1 MHMGRIAHMLG
12 GGICGS
18 RLAAR
23 YCGKAVVMGGI
34 WVKWCEMTDS
44 LMFLWTS
51 HKFKDIYTKSWADYE
66 TWSTTTLTDDEQ
78 KANDERLR
86 LKKQGVLELQSIS
99 RANAEIQDQLL
110 KPIDV
115 DPLTTPRPGGVPAGV
130 TPETGEEKRRTEGSG
145 EPPKQKAVAQVPTQR
160 RAMRPQVIEKT
171 TPGAKGEEEKKEEVE
186 VQMPPPPAR
195 RRGGPTPAKRKNQI
209 FLSVEAFISAWPEHQ
224 LSVMR
229 KSPPALQLQESPAL
243 AAGEFPIWCGLC
255 CRSVEAHKMHNA
267 KYIVQHCDTNGHKN
281 ALAKAFQVLSG
292 RSDAATIR
300 GAMGGTPSDLSHD
313 APRVGRRRSAER
325 GLAGCGK

>member
-1 MHMGRIAHMLG
+1 MGSSMG
-12 GGICGS
+12 EKD
-18 RLAAR
+18 AR
-23 YCGKAVVMGGI
+23 KR
-34 WVKWCEMTDS
+34 D
-44 LMFLWTS
+44 
-51 HKFKDIYTKSWADYE
+51 
-66 TWSTTTLTDDEQ
+66 
-78 KANDERLR
+78 R
-86 LKKQGVLELQSIS
+86 
-99 RANAEIQDQLL
+99 
-110 KPIDV
+110 
-115 DPLTTPRPGGVPAGV
+115 
-130 TPETGEEKRRTEGSG
+130 GEEGG
-145 EPPKQKAVAQVPTQR
+145 AGA
-160 RAMRPQVIEKT
+160 
-171 TPGAKGEEEKKEEVE
+171 GAKGEEEKKEEVE

-267 KYIVQHCDTNGHKN
+267 KYLVQHCSTNGHKN

-313 APRVGRRRSAER
+313 APRAGRRRCAER
-325 GLAGCGK
+325 GPAGCGKQSQFPASPKAFLEPEWVVSVFARPPLSCS